1 MIEVALALLGP
12 LKKYLLM
19 GAAAAAL
26 VYGAYLYGHHVS
38 EEEHEQAA
46 LAQKI
51 KDLNL
56 GIAITAADQAKLV
69 EQQSRIDVLKKELA
83 DARAKISRP
92 DDTCFEPDDVDGL
105 LDIWPKPAASPAR

>member
-1 MIEVALALLGP
+1 MIGIILAP

-26 VYGAYLYGHHVS
+26 LYGAYLYGHHVS
-38 EEEHEQAA
+38 EEEH
-46 LAQKI
+46 AQKI

-56 GIAITAADQAKLV
+56 GIAITAAGQAKLV

-83 DARAKISRP
+83 DARTKISRP